1 MFFIGGGGG
10 VGGLGGRFRGQYPRA
25 AKNPLKTP
33 PFFKFGSGGGFK
45 HDIRFPR
52 IPAPL
57 CNSFLFTLPGLLPI
71 HSALYCHHPPWATL
85 SKGLRPMCCG

>member
-10 VGGLGGRFRGQYPRA
+10 LGGRGALFRGQYPRA

-33 PFFKFGSGGGFK
+33 PKSPPFFKFGSGGVFK

-57 CNSFLFTLPGLLPI
+57 AVP
-71 HSALYCHHPPWATL
+71 
-85 SKGLRPMCCG
+85 